1 MNPLLNAMQGAGMM
15 GGGQNVQMMQT
26 VQSIMNMLQGKD
38 PNAVANMM
46 MQQNPQFAQFVR
58 NNQGKTPEQV
68 AAQYG
73 IDFNQIRS
81 MMG

>member
-15 GGGQNVQMMQT
+15 GGSQNVQMMQT